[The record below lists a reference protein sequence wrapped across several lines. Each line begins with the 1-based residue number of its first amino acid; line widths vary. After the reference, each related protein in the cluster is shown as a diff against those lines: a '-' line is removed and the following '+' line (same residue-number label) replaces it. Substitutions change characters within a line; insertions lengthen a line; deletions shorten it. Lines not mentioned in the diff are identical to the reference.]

1 MPILNYLSLAV
12 RDYQESR
19 NWYAINLG
27 LKVEFEV
34 PGDRLA
40 ALQDDTGLTIFL
52 QEEEQ
57 VAPIPSTVLYF
68 QVESAEAMYRQLA
81 ARGVDVVHPPQMQ
94 PWG

>member
-52 QEEEQ
+52 QEEEH
-57 VAPIPSTVLYF
+57 STF
-68 QVESAEAMYRQLA
+68 QDCAITACIKIIIIK
-81 ARGVDVVHPPQMQ
+81 
-94 PWG
+94 